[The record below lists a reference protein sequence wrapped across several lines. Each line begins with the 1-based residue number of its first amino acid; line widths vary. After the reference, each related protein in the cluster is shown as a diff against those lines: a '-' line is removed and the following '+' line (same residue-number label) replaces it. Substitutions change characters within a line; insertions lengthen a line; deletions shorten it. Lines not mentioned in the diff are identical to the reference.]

1 MFLECMDVRIF
12 HLIKSLGRGGAE
24 TLLPETLRYADRER
38 FTYAYGYFLPWKDDL
53 VAALEGQGAEVTC
66 FEASGN
72 AQILLAARRVARHL
86 QAWKADVLHCH
97 LPLAGV
103 VGRLA
108 GRWAGVPVVYTEH
121 NLQERYHPLTRWLN
135 HYTWGWQQG
144 VVAVSEGVARSARNY
159 SGTRVPIHTVPNGVN
174 HEQYSPE
181 QSDGAPVRRE
191 LGISNDAPVVGT
203 VAVFR
208 TQKRLDRWLR
218 VAQAVRTAIPGAH
231 FVLVGDGPLR
241 VDLEAQA
248 RTLAL
253 QDCVHFAGLQEDV
266 RPYLAAMDVYL
277 MTSAFEGL
285 PLALLEAMAMQ
296 RPVVT
301 TAVGGIPEVIMDGT
315 EGFLLEEDDRKGL
328 TTATH
333 RLLTDGSLRTRLGTA
348 ARRTVVERFSVERMT
363 AELEELYEEVA
374 ARRDVED
381 VLRGEGS

>member
-1 MFLECMDVRIF
+1 MPHRTRVF

-38 FTYAYGYFLPWKDDL
+38 FTYGYGYFLPWKDHL
-53 VAALEGQGAEVTC
+53 VVELEAQDVPVTC
-66 FEASGN
+66 FEARSN
-72 AQILLAARRVARHL
+72 LQVLLAARQVKAHL
-86 QAWKADVLHCH
+86 EGWSADVLHAH
-97 LPLAGV
+97 LPLAGIV
-103 VGRLA
+103 ARIA

-121 NLQERYHPLTRWLN
+121 NVQERYHPITRWLN
-135 HYTWGWQQG
+135 RATWGGQQA
-144 VVAVSEGVARSARNY
+144 VVAVSEGVARSARTHN
-159 SGTRVPIHTVPNGVN
+159 GTEVFIRTVPNGID
-174 HEQYSPE
+174 HEQYRVE
-181 QSDGAPVRRE
+181 NTAAGPVRSSF
-191 LGISNDAPVVGT
+191 GIPQEAPVVGT

-208 TQKRLDRWLR
+208 TQKRLDHWLR